1 MLHLHQGL
9 ELLEQGLIVCLL
21 VLLGVLHQELRHQ
34 SHENSTHTGSGDATR
49 PGHVADDYNPQVP
62 PQADPAPGPDGEDV
76 TLDSDL

>member
-34 SHENSTHTGSGDATR
+34 SHENS
-49 PGHVADDYNPQVP
+49 
-62 PQADPAPGPDGEDV
+62 V
-76 TLDSDL
+76 TLKYSFRGRFYRF